1 MIKEDK
7 IVKTMKIVA
16 YLGAIFWAW
25 VIGIYMGHHVES
37 NFWKNDAGI
46 EFEAGDRSYSILS
59 PRGAN
64 DIQIVDLDRNG
75 SKYIKIIKK

>member
-7 IVKTMKIVA
+7 MVKTMKIIA

-25 VIGIYMGHHVES
+25 VIGIYMGQHVES

-46 EFEAGDRSYSILS
+46 EFEAGNCRLRSQWLKVYK
-59 PRGAN
+59 N
-64 DIQIVDLDRNG
+64 
-75 SKYIKIIKK
+75 Y

>member
-7 IVKTMKIVA
+7 MVKTMKIIA

-25 VIGIYMGHHVES
+25 VIGIYMGQHVES

-64 DIQIVDLDRNG
+64 DIQIVDFRSQWLKVYKN
-75 SKYIKIIKK
+75 Y